1 MISTRAEATDEDSWP
16 YSSATFRQLSWLPPV
31 TRMHRSFRAGDCV
44 SPWTR
49 SANGVWLWT
58 NMLVSRETPSTFI
71 SSATR
76 AVSCVPPPLVSRMK
90 GIRCLWRNW
99 SVLGARATGLELLRR
114 TPSILQ
120 GKSEE
125 RQSAVFIRYAL
136 KCKGKV
142 WESYFGN
149 KRTGMTWTSCRTPV
163 CCCDGGS
170 QARRGTPH
178 LGWECCDGCCHWDNS
193 SM

>member
-1 MISTRAEATDEDSWP
+1 MISTRAEDTGKDSWP
-16 YSSATFRQLSWLPPV
+16 YSSATFRQLSWFPPV

-71 SSATR
+71 SSVTR

-90 GIRCLWRNW
+90 GIRCVWRNW
-99 SVLGARATGLELLRR
+99 SVSGARVRGLELLRR

-120 GKSEE
+120 GESEE
-125 RQSAVFIRYAL
+125 CHGVEVWRCAL
-136 KCKGKV
+136 KRKGKV
-142 WESYFGN
+142 WNSYFVT

-170 QARRGTPH
+170 QAGQGTPH
-178 LGWECCDGCCHWDNS
+178 LGWECCDGCCRWEYS